1 LASNTKKR
9 EGKTVSSLGL
19 LLDLIIVVVFTIIFT
34 IIVGVVVP
42 ISRVFYSGRRKR
54 RVDCEVGGLKLV

>member
-1 LASNTKKR
+1 
-9 EGKTVSSLGL
+9 VSSLGL

>member
-19 LLDLIIVVVFTIIFT
+19 LLDLIIVVVFTII
-34 IIVGVVVP
+34 VGVVVP
-42 ISRVFYSGRRKR
+42 IPRVFYSGRRKR